1 MSTES
6 RSDDPHVRVMVDI
19 RRSTLDWLDG
29 LRDQLGV
36 RSRGAVLNRLL
47 EELAATSN
55 R

>member
-1 MSTES
+1 MSTEA
-6 RSDDPHVRVMVDI
+6 RREDPYMRVTVDI
-19 RRSTLDWLDG
+19 RLSTLVWLDG

-47 EELAATSN
+47 EELAGTSN